1 MTEPYSQPA
10 AYRAARS
17 YSTTTLITILLIL
30 IAFFGF
36 GVSPAAAQ
44 DAVYAEKTVTA
55 STDRINAWTVELNI
69 TSSPGA
75 RGRDTMIVADRSGFA
90 SEADFAVYKEG
101 LAALAESILTSG
113 TAEARVGLI
122 SFDEDVKLI
131 QDLVPASELE
141 TLLSAIRSLT
151 PGAAANAQ
159 AGLHLAETMI
169 ERSAAERRNIVLVLN
184 SGPTASFAISNPQ
197 EYSLIQGSELVT
209 NTIVPD
215 FAFNYN
221 LMINDGQVYPDTAPA
236 VTSKAANSLI
246 AESIIARTKGIGR
259 AHV

>member
-75 RGRDTMIVADRSGFA
+75 GGARYADCRGPQRLRFGGGFCR
-90 SEADFAVYKEG
+90 
-101 LAALAESILTSG
+101 I
-113 TAEARVGLI
+113 
-122 SFDEDVKLI
+122 
-131 QDLVPASELE
+131 
-141 TLLSAIRSLT
+141 
-151 PGAAANAQ
+151 
-159 AGLHLAETMI
+159 
-169 ERSAAERRNIVLVLN
+169 
-184 SGPTASFAISNPQ
+184 
-197 EYSLIQGSELVT
+197 
-209 NTIVPD
+209 
-215 FAFNYN
+215 
-221 LMINDGQVYPDTAPA
+221 
-236 VTSKAANSLI
+236 
-246 AESIIARTKGIGR
+246 
-259 AHV
+259 